1 MVENEKMKK
10 WKINSWRNYPV
21 KHIPDYEDKKELE
34 MVLGKI
40 KNFPPLVF
48 AGETRALKQQLGDVV
63 DGKAFLLQGGDCA
76 ESFAE
81 FHPNKIRD
89 TFKVILQMSL
99 VMTYSASLPVVK
111 VGRIAGQF
119 SKPRSEPTEIKN
131 GIELPN
137 YLGDNINGI
146 EFSEKLRKP
155 NPKRLFK
162 AYSQS
167 AATLNLLRAFSQGG
181 FADLKQV
188 HSWNLGF
195 LRKSSVGKKY
205 KELEDKI
212 ADALAFMDAC
222 GINSEFNRRLKTVNM
237 YTSHEALLLPF
248 EESMTRTD
256 STTGEYHDTSAHF
269 VWIGDRTRQPN
280 GGHVE
285 FCRGIQNPIGIKCGP
300 SLKSEELIKLCN
312 ILNPK
317 NEKGR
322 ITLISRF
329 GHDNVNKFLP
339 KLIRSIKKEGLNVIW
354 SCDPMHGNTIKSTTG
369 YKTRPFNNVVK
380 EVKNVFSIHQSE
392 GTFAGGLHIE
402 MTGQNVTECTGGAQK
417 ISDQDLSHRYHTHCD
432 PRLNANQALELAFLI
447 SDEIKKNSQYSKNI
461 AQAAS

>member
-1 MVENEKMKK
+1 MKN
-10 WKINSWRNYPV
+10 WKPNSWKNYPV
-21 KHIPDYEDKKELE
+21 NHIPEYEDKKEFN
-34 MVLGKI
+34 MVLDKI

-48 AGETRALKQQLGDVV
+48 AGETRALKSQLSDVV
-63 DGKAFLLQGGDCA
+63 DGKAFLLQAGDCA

-81 FHPNKIRD
+81 FHPDNIRD

-99 VMTYSASLPVVK
+99 VLTYSASLPVVK
-111 VGRIAGQF
+111 VGRVAGQF
-119 SKPRSEPTEIKN
+119 SKPRSSPTEIKN
-131 GIELPN
+131 GKELPS

-146 EFSEKLRKP
+146 EFSEKIRKP
-155 NPKRLFK
+155 DAKRLFK

-167 AATLNLLRAFSQGG
+167 ASTLNLLRAFSQGG
-181 FADLKQV
+181 FADLKKV
-188 HSWNLGF
+188 HLWNLGF
-195 LRKSSVGKKY
+195 LKKSPEGKKF

-212 ADALAFMDAC
+212 ADALSFMDAC
-222 GINSEFNRRLKTVNM
+222 GINSDFNRRLKTVNM

-248 EESMTRTD
+248 EQSMTRVD
-256 STTGEYHDTSAHF
+256 STTGEHHDTSAHF

-285 FCRGIQNPIGIKCGP
+285 FCRGIKNPIGIKCGP

-322 ITLISRF
+322 ITLITRF
-329 GHDNVNKFLP
+329 GHNNVKKFLP
-339 KLIRSIKKEGLNVIW
+339 KLIRSIKKEKLNVIW

-380 EVKNVFSIHQSE
+380 EVKNFFHIHQNE
-392 GTFAGGLHIE
+392 GSYAGGLHIE

-417 ISDQDLSHRYHTHCD
+417 ISDRDLSHRYHTHCD
-432 PRLNANQALELAFLI
+432 PRLNANQALELAFII
-447 SDEIKKNSQYSKNI
+447 SDEIKKNTNYFKKAI
-461 AQAAS
+461 